1 MRMKPDHGCEAPAF
15 AGRKPARAQYHFHMD
30 TGALETFVEV
40 MRRGSFAAVARDRG
54 TDPSSISRQIAGLE
68 EELGV
73 RLFQRNTRRL
83 APTEAGTIYFNRIEP
98 LLEKMQEARE
108 RATDV
113 TDAPKGALRVT
124 ASVSFGQRCIVPV
137 LPEFTLLYPTL
148 TVELALTDS
157 MLDLVAER
165 IDVAI
170 RLGPLEKQS
179 LVADRL
185 LHTRYSVCASPAYL
199 AQHDPI
205 RKPQDIRAH
214 DCLLFSLPAFRSRWT
229 FRDKKGE
236 LTEIPVQGRVLIS
249 SGLALSDCA
258 LAGMGPALLPHW
270 VIGKD
275 VKRGNLVDV
284 FPDIEVTPT
293 DFNTAAWFVYPSA
306 TRLPKKVRLFV
317 DHLKKEVRDNPPWM
331 R

>member
-1 MRMKPDHGCEAPAF
+1 
-15 AGRKPARAQYHFHMD
+15 MD

-54 TDPSSISRQIAGLE
+54 TDPSSISRQIAALE

-113 TDAPKGALRVT
+113 TDAPKGVLRVT

-137 LPEFTLLYPTL
+137 LPEFTRLYPTL

-170 RLGPLEKQS
+170 RLGPLEEES
-179 LVADRL
+179 LVTHRL
-185 LHTRYSVCASPAYL
+185 LRTRYYVCASPAYL
-199 AQHDPI
+199 AQHEPI

-214 DCLLFSLPAFRSRWT
+214 HCLLFTLPGFRSRWT

-258 LAGMGPALLPHW
+258 LAGMGLALLPHW

-275 VKRGNLVDV
+275 LERGNLVDV
-284 FPDIEVTPT
+284 FPDLEVTPT

-317 DHLKKEVRDNPPWM
+317 DHLKKEVHDNPPWM